1 MSRQELITV
10 QRAASRVNQCAILLA
25 EINEERGVD
34 VMLPG
39 NAMLRAAS
47 KLAA

>member
-1 MSRQELITV
+1 MLRQELITAQHAASHV
-10 QRAASRVNQCAILLA
+10 NQRAILSA
-25 EINEERGVD
+25 EINEECGVD